1 MLTFC
6 LIKIKFDFLFV
17 KRTVHASVDYDK
29 LKKAECSF
37 ESFVVDR
44 NFSIESLA
52 LPFEKVDEGCQ
63 DASIYLKNTNSLPS
77 LSLLAIPVNLVLVL
91 VIFASV
97 YKHFKSNLINF

>member
-1 MLTFC
+1 MIL
-6 LIKIKFDFLFV
+6 FL
-17 KRTVHASVDYDK
+17 KRTVHASVNYDK

-37 ESFVVDR
+37 ETFVVDR

-63 DASIYLKNTNSLPS
+63 ETAIYLKNTNSFYS
-77 LSLLAIPVNLVLVL
+77 LSWLAIPVNLAFVL

-97 YKHFKSNLINF
+97 YKHFKGNLEIF